1 MTSIRLTAPNISC
14 QHCAMAIKRELAGM
28 EDIRVVEVDVP
39 SKAVVLEYRDAQA
52 LERALAALDDIGYP
66 AQAEA

>member
-1 MTSIRLTAPNISC
+1 
-14 QHCAMAIKRELAGM
+14 MAIKRELAGM